1 MRNKIILYA
10 ILVWFSFGLIG
21 IRAPDSFSAD
31 TYFTVSKGEGLSQ
44 IATALTKEHFIRSP
58 FLFKVLVTLSGNQ
71 KELVSGVYAFKGP
84 LNLFQVVYRI
94 VSGEY
99 GLTPVRVTIPE
110 GTNVFEIA
118 DILKKYSKDFNR
130 DEFIRIAGP
139 HEGYLFPDTYY
150 FLPSV
155 GAEEAFETLRTNF
168 TKRIGVIQD
177 EVKSFT
183 RPIDE
188 VVKMA
193 SILEEEARTTT
204 SRRIIAGILWKRLSI
219 GMPLQVDAAFQ
230 YVNGKKDSADLTF
243 DDLKIDSP
251 YNTYVY
257 KDFPPTAITNPGLD
271 SLFSAVTPIKTAYFY
286 YLSDKKGEMHYAR
299 TFEEHVANKYKYLR

>member
-1 MRNKIILYA
+1 MRNKLILYA
-10 ILVWFSFGLIG
+10 VLVWLSFACIG
-21 IRAPDSFSAD
+21 IRAPDSFPKG
-31 TYFTVSKGEGLSQ
+31 TYFTISKGDGLSQ
-44 IATALTKEHFIRSP
+44 IATSLLDANIIRSP
-58 FLFKVLVTLSGNQ
+58 FLFKAFVTISGNQ
-71 KELVSGVYAFKGP
+71 KQLVSGAYDFEKS

-94 VSGEY
+94 VAGEY

-110 GTNVFEIA
+110 GSNVFEIA
-118 DILKKYSKDFNR
+118 NILKKYSKNFSE

-155 GAEEAFETLRTNF
+155 SAEEVFEKLRDNF
-168 TKRIGVIQD
+168 SKRIEVIRD
-177 EVKSFT
+177 ETKAFNHS
-183 RPIDE
+183 IDE

-204 SRRIIAGILWKRLSI
+204 SRRIIAGILWKRLFI

-230 YVNGKKDSADLTF
+230 YVNGKKDSADLTL

-257 KDFPPTAITNPGLD
+257 KGFPPTAITNPGLN
-271 SLFSAVTPIKTAYFY
+271 SLFSAVTPIKTAYLY

-299 TFEEHVANKYKYLR
+299 TFEEHVANKNRYLR

>member
-1 MRNKIILYA
+1 MRNKLILYA
-10 ILVWFSFGLIG
+10 VLVWLSFVFIG
-21 IRAPDSFSAD
+21 IRAPDSFPKD
-31 TYFTVSKGEGLSQ
+31 NYFTVSKGEGLSQ
-44 IATALTKEHFIRSP
+44 IAIALTDANIIRSS
-58 FLFKVLVTLSGNQ
+58 FLFKVFVTVSGNQ
-71 KELVSGVYAFKGP
+71 KQLVSGVYAFEKP

-94 VSGEY
+94 ASGEY

-110 GTNVFEIA
+110 GSNVFEIT
-118 DILKKYSKDFNR
+118 DILKKYSKSFNE
-130 DEFIRIAGP
+130 DEFIHIAGP

-155 GAEEAFETLRTNF
+155 SAEEAFETLRGNF
-168 TKRIGVIQD
+168 GKRIEIIKD
-177 EVKSFT
+177 EMKAFN
-183 RPIDE
+183 RPVDE

-230 YVNGKKDSADLTF
+230 YVNGKKDSADLTL

-257 KDFPPTAITNPGLD
+257 KGFPPTAITNPGLD
-271 SLFSAVTPIKTAYFY
+271 SLFSAVTPIKTPFFY

-299 TFEEHVANKYKYLR
+299 TFEEHVANKNRYLR